1 MLQNYISYF
10 DKCMNAFLTDFVTA
24 LKDKFPDTGGC
35 SWFWET
41 YLAWNARPNPHRFP
55 LMYSRTPP
63 GRTRYTACGCTR
75 CTSSVRLIHVD
86 KGVQNVRI
94 FVTKHIYL
102 QILHTVSCLTYILS
116 LMRYLLLILRIWF
129 ESFSFYYSF
138 GVFFMKFKEML
149 NTC

>member
-1 MLQNYISYF
+1 MLQNYTGISYF

-24 LKDKFPDTGGC
+24 LKDRFPDTGGC

-55 LMYSRTPP
+55 PMYSRTPP

-75 CTSSVRLIHVD
+75 CTSSVSLIV
-86 KGVQNVRI
+86 KGVQDLCNK
-94 FVTKHIYL
+94 TYL
-102 QILHTVSCLTYILS
+102 PANSSYCFMSHVYTLS
-116 LMRYLLLILRIWF
+116 NEVFAFNLRIWF

-138 GVFFMKFKEML
+138 GVFLWSSKK
-149 NTC
+149 C